1 MAKFKIQKEPLQP
14 HFLGLNVEAVGEAAE
29 RLKHCGLK
37 MYLYLMSNSDGFVW
51 NMNPTA
57 FANWLGVDY
66 SNQSMSRKVRKT
78 ISDGTEDLKVNGY
91 LKEIGKDSYII
102 SEQIVPEWL
111 DSTLGTKSSDEDAE
125 KEQIVPKKLVSKES
139 SSEQFVPDD
148 HSSILGTNCS
158 SVEAEKERKVP
169 NCYGF

>member
-14 HFLGLNVEAVGEAAE
+14 HFLGLNVDTVGQAAGC
-29 RLKHCGLK
+29 LKHRGLK
-37 MYLYLMSNSDGFVW
+37 LYLYLMSNSDGFTW

-57 FANWLGVDY
+57 FANWLGLDY
-66 SNQSMSRKVRKT
+66 SNQSDARSVRQT
-78 ISDGTEDLKVNGY
+78 ITTGIQDLKENGY

-111 DSTLGTKSSDEDAE
+111 SNDLGINCSTSASSE
-125 KEQIVPKKLVSKES
+125 EQIVPKVLVDKKIAAEQIVPENIGS
-139 SSEQFVPDD
+139 S
-148 HSSILGTNCS
+148 LGTNCS
-158 SVEAEKERKVP
+158 SMEAKKERIVP